1 MTDEAV
7 KNKKRRRRTTR
18 KMNAHQ
24 MSWEVIWGQ

>member
-18 KMNAHQ
+18 KMNGVPPF
-24 MSWEVIWGQ
+24 EVTT